1 MKNYLDYNE
10 DAEHDKA
17 QQARHKEF
25 VTGLRKSMSFGQDDP
40 KAIIQRAMK
49 FLQDCTTELDE
60 GKVSTLEFATWD
72 IIKYILSFD
81 MEYTYAGFDK
91 EEYLGGAKPELC
103 IFGASDILSESADQ
117 ERLRKLL
124 KAYLTAGAALS
135 RKASSS
141 AYEEWIKL
149 LMELEFTGRHGICQ
163 FSRKTDA
170 NKFFNRMRSALK
182 RTWADNEVY
191 QHILIA
197 SNPPPPHGK
206 RAKKTRCEGG
216 VLAIKR

>member
-1 MKNYLDYNE
+1 MKNYLDYDE

-25 VTGLRKSMSFGQDDP
+25 VAGLRKSMSFGQDDP
-40 KAIIQRAMK
+40 KEIIQRAMK
-49 FLQDCTTELDE
+49 FLQDCTTELDD
-60 GKVSTLEFATWD
+60 GKVSTLEFTTWD
-72 IIKYILSFD
+72 TIKYILSFD

-91 EEYLGGAKPELC
+91 DQCLGGDKPKLC
-103 IFGASDILSESADQ
+103 IFGASDMLSESADQ

-135 RKASSS
+135 RKTSSS

-163 FSRKTDA
+163 FSRKDDA
-170 NKFFNRMRSALK
+170 NKFFNRMRAALK

-191 QHILIA
+191 QHILIT
-197 SNPPPPHGK
+197 SNPPTPT
-206 RAKKTRCEGG
+206 RKKGQKNA
-216 VLAIKR
+216 V

>member
-17 QQARHKEF
+17 EQARHKEF
-25 VTGLRKSMSFGQDDP
+25 VDGLKKSMRFGPDDP
-40 KAIIQRAMK
+40 KEIIKLSTK
-49 FLQDCTTELDE
+49 FLQDRTRELDE
-60 GKVSTLEFATWD
+60 GNITTFEFATWNT
-72 IIKYILSFD
+72 IKYILSFD
-81 MEYTYAGFDK
+81 MDYVYAGFDRGK
-91 EEYLGGAKPELC
+91 YLDGDKPELC
-103 IFGASDILSESADQ
+103 FYGMSDILSESANQ

-135 RKASSS
+135 KKASSS
-141 AYEEWIKL
+141 AYEEWVKL

-163 FSRKTDA
+163 FSRKADA
-170 NKFFNRMRSALK
+170 NKFFERMSLALK

-197 SNPPPPHGK
+197 VTPPPPPRK
-206 RAKKTRCEGG
+206 KAKKT
-216 VLAIKR
+216 L